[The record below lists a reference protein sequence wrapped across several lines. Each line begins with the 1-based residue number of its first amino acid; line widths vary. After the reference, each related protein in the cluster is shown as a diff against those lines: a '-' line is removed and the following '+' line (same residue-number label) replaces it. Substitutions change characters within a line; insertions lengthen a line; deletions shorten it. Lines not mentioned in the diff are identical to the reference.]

1 MKKNYLKKV
10 LLVFMAV
17 LFMAGCSGQTKTNPN
32 QLNKDD
38 CTITVKK
45 LVHPNSDVIRMKLVF
60 KNNSNEAKSCT
71 EVINFQ
77 QGFISQSCDF
87 EVYQDGVALE
97 FINANGECDKKIEK
111 GKSIKVELIYR
122 EYDEK
127 GKKKLKVVFNG
138 DNGKE
143 LFNNEYKV
151 TEGK

>member
-1 MKKNYLKKV
+1 MEV
-10 LLVFMAV
+10 
-17 LFMAGCSGQTKTNPN
+17 
-32 QLNKDD
+32 
-38 CTITVKK
+38 
-45 LVHPNSDVIRMKLVF
+45 VF

-71 EVINFQ
+71 EVVNFVD
-77 QGFISQSCDF
+77 GMFSRSCDF
-87 EVYQDGVALE
+87 EVYQDGVALY
-97 FINANGECDKKIEK
+97 FANASAECDKKIEK
-111 GKSIKVELIYR
+111 GKSIKVTLHYR